1 MAGERSS
8 SEPPQ
13 EDSKGLRSVVE
24 DGDDGD
30 DGGHGDDDGD
40 GDDGDDGG
48 HGDDD
53 GDGDDDDNHDDD
65 HHDEQGR
72 LPNQDQWFRP
82 WKSRK
87 PS

>member
-30 DGGHGDDDGD
+30 DGGHGDDD
-40 GDDGDDGG
+40 
-48 HGDDD
+48 
-53 GDGDDDDNHDDD
+53 DNHDETGGN
-65 HHDEQGR
+65 DEQGR

>member
-40 GDDGDDGG
+40 GDDG
-48 HGDDD
+48 
-53 GDGDDDDNHDDD
+53 
-65 HHDEQGR
+65 R
-72 LPNQDQWFRP
+72 LSMRGTTPV
-82 WKSRK
+82 
-87 PS
+87 

>member
-30 DGGHGDDDGD
+30 DGGHGDD
-40 GDDGDDGG
+40 GDD
-48 HGDDD
+48 
-53 GDGDDDDNHDDD
+53 HDDTGN
-65 HHDEQGR
+65 DEQGR

>member
-30 DGGHGDDDGD
+30 DGGHGDDDDNRD
-40 GDDGDDGG
+40 GTG
-48 HGDDD
+48 
-53 GDGDDDDNHDDD
+53 N
-65 HHDEQGR
+65 DEQGR

>member
-40 GDDGDDGG
+40 HDGT
-48 HGDDD
+48 
-53 GDGDDDDNHDDD
+53 DN
-65 HHDEQGR
+65 DEQGR